1 MAVTEE
7 AVPAAVFRPVAALCA
22 EASADEAAVEIAVVA
37 EEEHAVVQG
46 VVVEAHAAA
55 A

>member
-1 MAVTEE
+1 MIEE
-7 AVPAAVFRPVAALCA
+7 AVVVEVSRLAAALCA